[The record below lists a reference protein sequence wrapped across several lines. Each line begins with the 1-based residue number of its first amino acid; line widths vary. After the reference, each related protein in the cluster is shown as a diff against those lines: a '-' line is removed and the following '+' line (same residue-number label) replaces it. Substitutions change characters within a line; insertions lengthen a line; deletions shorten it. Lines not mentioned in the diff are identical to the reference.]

1 MVTLFFLENPTD
13 LNEID
18 VNLLSSAQIFSF
30 NIYGHKILE
39 KKKIIHKIAEDYL
52 NENDKTIIF
61 DTAVSHYDWY
71 KKSQITT
78 TLEFEGVNLL
88 ELLDTAE
95 LHQLLVY
102 GINNFLIIKR
112 IIEKDKPEK
121 IIASKYHSEIIKSI
135 SNTIDVVQ
143 YDTKL
148 TNPLA
153 WNTIQIKFNIGRLP
167 ISFNLSRNRY
177 LKLKEIF
184 ENAVSNI
191 FGFWF
196 NFNNKA
202 TILLLEF
209 DPSAYKELLTYLSK
223 SNKNILL
230 YNRRKS
236 AIWNMSPIKI
246 LYKTKCKL
254 LNFKKIESRL
264 QTQIMSLVNS
274 YSGEL
279 EKIWH
284 NDALLNSF
292 TVDRTTFWYGIKNN
306 LISAY
311 RKRLREYVSLLVV
324 SKYLLANSNIRCIVS
339 LNVVGESEKSILH
352 VNKQKIPSIM
362 LEHGYVNLA
371 PKTEK
376 YAILNMYTLFKDK
389 IAVWGQVQKQYLE
402 QRKISNDRIY
412 VVGSQKYDSLF
423 NRRTKS
429 MSKQKIILLA
439 LHPITHITG
448 KANTNSYIRFENFLT
463 RLCDIVANISDVNMI
478 VKLHPSQ
485 DTHNADIKKIL
496 KKIDKTIP
504 IYYSKP
510 ITELISISD
519 VLVTV
524 SPEGFDPSSVIL
536 EAIILEKPVMN
547 VILDNDFHEFQYVKD
562 NAVVSVSDDDLDL
575 HLKNLLFDEKLRN
588 TLIQNGR
595 LHLRN
600 YLSNPGS
607 ASEYF
612 ASILEKF

>member
-13 LNEID
+13 LNKINA
-18 VNLLSSAQIFSF
+18 NLLSSAQIFSF

-52 NENDKTIIF
+52 DENDKTTIF
-61 DTAVSHYDWY
+61 DTAISHYDWY
-71 KKSQITT
+71 NNSQITT
-78 TLEFEGVNLL
+78 TLESDGINLL

-102 GINNFLIIKR
+102 GLTNFLIIKR

-135 SNTIDVVQ
+135 STTIDVVQ

-153 WNTIQIKFNIGRLP
+153 WNTIQIKFNIGRSP
-167 ISFNLSRNRY
+167 ISLNLSRNRY

-184 ENAVSNI
+184 ENIVSNI
-191 FGFWF
+191 FGLWF
-196 NFNNKA
+196 NFNKKGA
-202 TILLLEF
+202 ILLLEF
-209 DPSAYKELLTYLSK
+209 DPSAYKELLIHLSK

-236 AIWNMSPIKI
+236 AIWNMSSIKI
-246 LYKTKCKL
+246 LYQTKCKL

-264 QTQIMSLVNS
+264 QTQIISLVNH
-274 YSGEL
+274 YSDEL

-284 NDALLNSF
+284 NDAILHCF
-292 TVDRTTFWYGIKNN
+292 TVDKTTFWYGIKNN
-306 LISAY
+306 LINAY
-311 RKRLREYVSLLVV
+311 RNRLREYISLLVV

-339 LNVVGESEKSILH
+339 LNVVGESEKSVLH

-376 YAILNMYTLFKDK
+376 YAVLNMYPLFKDK

-402 QRKISNDRIY
+402 QRKIPNDRIY
-412 VVGSQKYDSLF
+412 VVGSPKYDSLF
-423 NRRTKS
+423 NKRTKS
-429 MSKQKIILLA
+429 ISNQKIILLA
-439 LHPITHITG
+439 LHPITQITG
-448 KANTNSYIRFENFLT
+448 KTNTNSYIRFENFLI
-463 RLCDIVANISDVNMI
+463 RLCNIVSNISGVNMI

-485 DTHNADIKKIL
+485 DTHNDDIKKIF

-504 IYYSKP
+504 IYHSKP
-510 ITELISISD
+510 ITELINASD

-536 EAIILEKPVMN
+536 EAIILEKPIMN
-547 VILDNDFHEFQYVKD
+547 VILDDDFHEFQYVKD
-562 NAVVSVSDDDLDL
+562 NAVVSISDDHLEL
-575 HLKNLLFDEKLRN
+575 NLKNLLFDEKLRN

-612 ASILEKF
+612 TSILEKF